1 MRLFLRFVITKALIP
16 ALLSLLLVGC
26 GGRRDVTP
34 PTISSRAV
42 EVPGSFSFEGGPVVI
57 SAKVTDA
64 GGIAQVSARIT
75 GPVGS
80 GDPTTAAMTLTSG
93 STYSGEYTA
102 PENLREDGQ
111 AETYSIVI
119 VARDTSGNTAES
131 QPVTFQ
137 VPAPDMPSPPF

>member
-26 GGRRDVTP
+26 GVRRDVTP

-57 SAKVTDA
+57 SAQVADA
-64 GGIAQVSARIT
+64 GGVAQVSATIS
-75 GPVGS
+75 GPGS
-80 GDPTTAAMTLTSG
+80 ESPTSVPMSLTSG

-111 AETYSIVI
+111 AETYSVVI
-119 VARDTSGNTAES
+119 VARDNAGNTS
-131 QPVTFQ
+131 QSAPVTFQ
-137 VPAPDMPSPPF
+137 VPPPDMPQPPF